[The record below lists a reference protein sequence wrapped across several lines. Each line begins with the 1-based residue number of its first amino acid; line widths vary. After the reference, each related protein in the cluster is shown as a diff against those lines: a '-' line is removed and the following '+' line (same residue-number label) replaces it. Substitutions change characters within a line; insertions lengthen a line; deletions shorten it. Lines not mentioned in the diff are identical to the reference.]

1 MMFIV
6 EGIVFICVA
15 MLVVFLVIKAVT
27 ILQGDE

>member
-15 MLVVFLVIKAVT
+15 MLVVLLVIKAVT